1 MSATS
6 DAGRV
11 GVWGR
16 SGSGKSS
23 YVKQRLRGARRV
35 IVFDPM
41 AEYGAQGFKTVRTIA
56 AVRDAMRANWTG
68 FRIAYVPPAS
78 VEARALSALSEL
90 VLLSQSAFKGSGK
103 GQRITLVVEEMNT
116 AFPLSGG
123 AEKAKAFAE
132 ICSRGRHSGI
142 EVIGVSQ
149 RIAEVATRFRGN
161 CTETVVFVQKGPRDT
176 QAAALELGIKADQ
189 VAALKPLH
197 YLKERDGIITPG
209 VVTFGRS
216 KKG

>member
-1 MSATS
+1 MSAAS

-23 YVKQRLRGARRV
+23 YVKQRIKGARRV

-41 AEYGAQGFKTVRTIA
+41 AEYGAQGFKTVRTVA
-56 AVRDAMRANWTG
+56 AVRDAMRANWSG
-68 FRIAYVPPAS
+68 FRIAYVPPAGA
-78 VEARALSALSEL
+78 EARALSALSEL
-90 VLLSQSAFKGSGK
+90 VLLAQSGFKSSGR
-103 GQRITLVVEEMNT
+103 GDRLTLIVEEMNT
-116 AFPLSGG
+116 AFPLAGG
-123 AEKAKAFAE
+123 VEKAKAFAE

-161 CTETVVFVQKGPRDT
+161 CTETVVFIQKGPRDM
-176 QAAALELGIKADQ
+176 AAAAAELGIKPDQ
-189 VAALKPLH
+189 VASLKPLH
-197 YLKERDGIITPG
+197 YLTEVNGTITPG

-216 KKG
+216 RKG